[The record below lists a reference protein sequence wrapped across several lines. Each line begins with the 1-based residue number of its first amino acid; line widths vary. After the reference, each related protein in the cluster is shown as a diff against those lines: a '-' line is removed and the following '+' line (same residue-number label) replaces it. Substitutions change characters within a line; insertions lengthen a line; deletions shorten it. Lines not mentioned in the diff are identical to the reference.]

1 MKLRTTIATIAGTG
15 LSAMLRVI
23 GVGAMAVLACAAI
36 SACSGST
43 PPAASA
49 SPSLSDAAGASPG
62 STVSLPANESGTPS
76 VTPTTP
82 TASPSPTPTLTV
94 TTTATPTAAPAT
106 GGGGTA
112 GIQDATLFIIGGA
125 AIVVGAGGIAYRRR
139 ITRSR

>member
-1 MKLRTTIATIAGTG
+1 MKLRTIIAGTG

-23 GVGAMAVLACAAI
+23 GFGAMAILASAAI

-49 SPSLSDAAGASPG
+49 TTTITEGTPATSPP
-62 STVSLPANESGTPS
+62 VSLPANETGTP
-76 VTPTTP
+76 TGTP
-82 TASPSPTPTLTV
+82 TATSTPTPTPTPFS
-94 TTTATPTAAPAT
+94 TPTPTPTPTVAPAT